1 MLEIFAYGIS
11 VMYSPGPINL
21 LGLHSGLQGKAK
33 AHFGFYVG
41 VGSAMLIL
49 FISLAFLGSKM
60 IDKSVLPYV
69 SILGCS
75 YILYIAWKVFHADVD
90 IKSSEQGNGKGKSD
104 LRYRDGL
111 IMHLLNPKALIA
123 TLPIS
128 TIQFPAAGIAGSQII
143 FWSLILSIVAFGAP
157 ASYALAGSV
166 LGKKIENPV
175 YFRTFNILMSLLLAY
190 VAVSIGYEHIYLA
203 WV

>member
-21 LGLHSGLQGKAK
+21 LGLHSGLKGKGK

-41 VGSAMLIL
+41 VASAMLIL
-49 FISLAFLGSKM
+49 FISLAFLGSKV
-60 IDKSVLPYV
+60 IDKSVLPYI

-75 YILYIAWKVFHADVD
+75 YIIYIAWKVFRANIN
-90 IKSSEQGNGKGKSD
+90 IKNDDTGKSN

-128 TIQFPAAGIAGSQII
+128 TIQFPAAGIAGSQIF

-166 LGKKIENPV
+166 LGKRIENPV
-175 YFRTFNILMSLLLAY
+175 YFKTFNYLMSVMLVY
-190 VAVSIGYEHIYLA
+190 VALSIGYEHIYLS
-203 WV
+203 WTNV

>member
-33 AHFGFYVG
+33 AHVGFYAG
-41 VGSAMLIL
+41 VASAMLIL
-49 FISLAFLGSKM
+49 FISLAFLGSKV
-60 IDKSVLPYV
+60 IDKSVLPYI

-75 YILYIAWKVFHADVD
+75 YILYIAWKVFRANVS
-90 IKSSEQGNGKGKSD
+90 IKAVSNSSSD
-104 LRYRDGL
+104 LKYRDGL

-128 TIQFPAAGIAGSQII
+128 TIQFPAAGITGSQII
-143 FWSLILSIVAFGAP
+143 FWSVILSIVAFGAP
-157 ASYALAGSV
+157 AGYALAGSV

-175 YFRTFNILMSLLLAY
+175 YFKTFNILMSVMLVY
-190 VAVSIGYEHIYLA
+190 VALSIGYEHIYQA